1 MTENEQLPIRSNRCP
16 IDNRSLKNDAVI
28 CEECAKLT
36 RARLSEI
43 PRLYIQAG
51 AFLEPGKGGTGSSGS
66 ERTIGVNLAALGFRQ
81 ASDLLGVLEAWVQ
94 FVVEERDLA
103 PFKARGMVEDR
114 VIDSCAFLLR
124 HADWLAQNELASD
137 WYNEI
142 ALIHNEGLAATRNF
156 MAKVTRIK
164 CPTSLETFISEDEI
178 GYENCGAWL
187 ILGEDVLDEIECR
200 RCKNVWTTMRLVA
213 VAMSTPNHEV
223 WMDSDSIGKLLGIT
237 ANHVARIA
245 KNNRAKRRG
254 RRGEEFYDLVEISAL
269 REEMRHAQ

>member
-16 IDNRSLKNDAVI
+16 IDNKSLKNDAVI
-28 CEECAKLT
+28 CEECARLI
-36 RARLSEI
+36 RSRLSEI
-43 PRLYIQAG
+43 PRLYVEAG
-51 AFLEPGKGGTGSSGS
+51 AFLEPGRGGTGSSGS

-124 HADWLAQNELASD
+124 HADWLAQNELAPD
-137 WYNEI
+137 WFNEI
-142 ALIHNEGLAATRNF
+142 ALIHNEGLAATRQF

-187 ILGEDVLDEIECR
+187 TLGENPLDPIKCR
-200 RCKNVWTTMRLVA
+200 RCDREWSTLRLITIIL
-213 VAMSTPNHEV
+213 STPDIEA
-223 WMDSDSIGKLLGIT
+223 WMDSEEIAKILQIKPRDVIDLVKEHHLRKKGKRGEWVYDLI
-237 ANHVARIA
+237 AVNVARTKA
-245 KNNRAKRRG
+245 
-254 RRGEEFYDLVEISAL
+254 VEG
-269 REEMRHAQ
+269 